1 MPAAVHLPAAII
13 LLAGGLVACFL
24 GYRLFRLL
32 VAVCGFV
39 GGLSVGALLIEGVE
53 TWAAA
58 ILLIA
63 SGLVGTALFL
73 ALYLAGVSLLGAA
86 IAALAV
92 HLVWPGLS
100 TNPQP
105 WLIFSVCLVGAI
117 AAVLLRRYV
126 IIIGT
131 SFGGAWGALVG
142 SMALAG
148 HPAAVAAA
156 SGDLWG
162 VYPMA
167 PARGQMWFAVG
178 WLALAAAA
186 ILVQL
191 SSTGRARAPKSQPQ
205 KTRRKKQDGADTG
218 S

>member
-13 LLAGGLVACFL
+13 LLAGGLVACLL
-24 GYRLFRLL
+24 GYRLFRVL
-32 VAVCGFV
+32 VAVCGFL

-58 ILLIA
+58 ILLVA
-63 SGLVGTALFL
+63 SGLVGTALCL
-73 ALYLAGVSLLGAA
+73 AVYLAGVSLLGAA
-86 IAALAV
+86 MAALAV
-92 HLVWPGLS
+92 HLIWPGFS
-100 TNPQP
+100 TNAQP
-105 WLIFSVCLVGAI
+105 WVIFSVCLAGAI
-117 AAVLLRRYV
+117 AAMLLRRYV

-142 SMALAG
+142 GMALAG

-156 SGDLWG
+156 SGDVWR

-178 WLALAAAA
+178 WLALAVAA

-191 SSTGRARAPKSQPQ
+191 SSTSRARAPKSRPQ
-205 KTRRKKQDGADTG
+205 KTRRKKQDGGDTG